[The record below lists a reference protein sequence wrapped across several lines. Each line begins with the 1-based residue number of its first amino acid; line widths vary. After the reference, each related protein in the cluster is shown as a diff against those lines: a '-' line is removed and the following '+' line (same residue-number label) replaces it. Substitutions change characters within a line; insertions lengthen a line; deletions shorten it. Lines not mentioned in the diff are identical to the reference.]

1 MPAPRLKR
9 RADFV
14 RVARTGKSRREPGLA
29 LQTAPRPPEALDAAP
44 SGTPRVG
51 ITATRRIGGAVS
63 RNRAKR
69 RLRALADQILAD
81 RAQPDKDYVLIAR
94 NGTLTRSYA
103 DLTSDLLRALAKLGE
118 LKSGDPRT

>member
-14 RVARTGKSRREPGLA
+14 RVARTGKSRRERGLV
-29 LQTAPRPPEALDAAP
+29 LQTAPRPGDTP
-44 SGTPRVG
+44 SDNPRVG

-69 RLRALADQILAD
+69 RLRALADQVLAVQ
-81 RAQPDKDYVLIAR
+81 AQPDKDYVLIAR

-103 DLTSDLLRALAKLGE
+103 DLTSDLLRALDKLGE
-118 LKSGDPRT
+118 LKPGDPRT

>member
-14 RVARTGKSRREPGLA
+14 RVARTGKSRRERGLV
-29 LQTAPRPPEALDAAP
+29 LQTAPRPPEALGAAP
-44 SGTPRVG
+44 SEIPRVG
-51 ITATRRIGGAVS
+51 ITATRRIGGAES

-69 RLRALADQILAD
+69 RRRSLADQVLAD
-81 RAQPDKDYVLIAR
+81 QGQPDKDYVLIAR

-103 DLTSDLLRALAKLGE
+103 DLTSDLLRALAKLGD

>member
-1 MPAPRLKR
+1 VPAPRLKR

-14 RVARTGKSRREPGLA
+14 RVARTGKSRREPGLV
-29 LQTAPRPPEALDAAP
+29 LQTAPRPPEAP
-44 SGTPRVG
+44 GGTPRVG
-51 ITATRRIGGAVS
+51 ITATRRIGGAVT

-69 RLRALADQILAD
+69 RLRALADQVLAD